1 MALFMDEEVFELIP
15 LDEGIT
21 SDTVVFVDVEV
32 EMGSDMGTEVDVDV
46 DGGGIKLGH
55 KSGDISTG
63 LFEFVNDK
71 LNICN
76 FYNIFSYTFLMLYN
90 SLKWIEEINAQ
101 FIRYFS
107 NI

>member
-1 MALFMDEEVFELIP
+1 MALFIDEEVFELIP
-15 LDEGIT
+15 LDEGII
-21 SDTVVFVDVEV
+21 SDTVVIVDVDVDV
-32 EMGSDMGTEVDVDV
+32 EMGSDMGAEVDVDEC
-46 DGGGIKLGH
+46 IKLGH
-55 KSGDISTG
+55 NSGDISTG

-71 LNICN
+71 LNIYN